1 MGASRR
7 FASSLLHLRGDRAGA
22 LPVRRRY
29 TALRLSAWSIVM
41 LAALGGVAMALL
53 WYRGDAQGGARTA
66 NREIEFLLQHGE
78 SVDQRVPVMQRHWWD
93 YLRLTHG
100 VLAVTNRRLLY
111 VGVPP
116 EELLRREPEPPEL
129 DEKSWALGSALE
141 ARTRRVHLGTRPGV
155 VLTLEGGHETFAVA
169 PRDFSRLTTVLQL
182 VRRRQEEHRLTQEA
196 ERRALEAAT
205 ASARRA
211 IYHLV
216 RPGESLEVIAERY
229 GTLVDSL
236 RRWNALPGDRI
247 QAGRRLLVKPER

>member
-7 FASSLLHLRGDRAGA
+7 FLPSLQQPHRERGPAFPA
-22 LPVRRRY
+22 RRY
-29 TALRLSAWSIVM
+29 TALRRSAWSLTL
-41 LAALGGVAMALL
+41 LAALGGVAISLL
-53 WYRGDAQGGARTA
+53 LYRGDAEGAARTS

-78 SVDQRVPVMQRHWWD
+78 LVEQRVPVMQRHWWD

-129 DEKSWALGSALE
+129 DEKGWAFGSALD
-141 ARTRRVHLGTRPGV
+141 ARSGRVHFGTRPGV
-155 VLTLEGGHETFAVA
+155 VITLDGVREAFAVS
-169 PRDFSRLTTVLQL
+169 PRNLSRLDSALQL
-182 VRRRQEEHRLTQEA
+182 VRTRQEEYRLTQEA

-216 RPGESLEVIAERY
+216 RPGESLEVIAGRY
-229 GTLVDSL
+229 GTHIDSL
-236 RRWNALPGDRI
+236 RRWNALRSDRI